1 MILSAF
7 VEFYKIFFLSFFFL
21 FYTSLSQKY
30 RTSNQLRKKV
40 KYINRINRKKKK
52 IKPLT
57 ICFLNRLPGYIPFTI
72 KYMFSCYITF

>member
-7 VEFYKIFFLSFFFL
+7 VESYKIFSFYLFFFF

-40 KYINRINRKKKK
+40 KYINRINRKKK